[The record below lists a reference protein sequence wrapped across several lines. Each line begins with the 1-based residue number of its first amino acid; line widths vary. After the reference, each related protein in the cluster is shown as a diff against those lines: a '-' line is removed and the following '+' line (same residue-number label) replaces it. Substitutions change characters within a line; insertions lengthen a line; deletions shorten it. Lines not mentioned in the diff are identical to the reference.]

1 MQIGI
6 VSDTH
11 NHWDTRIEA
20 FFSRCEVILHA
31 GDIGSLALADRIAA
45 FRPLI
50 AVSGNID
57 DAATRREYPLTYEGY
72 LGSCHVLMTHIGG
85 HPGRYAPGVR
95 KAIAEAGPN
104 IFICGHSHILRVMYD
119 RSLGTLY
126 VNPGAYGLQGFHSV
140 RTALRLRL
148 EGATP
153 HDLEVLEIP
162 RGRGK

>member
-11 NHWDTRIEA
+11 NHWDERIES
-20 FFSRCEVILHA
+20 FFSGCDVILHA
-31 GDIGSLALADRIAA
+31 GDIGSLSLADRIAA

-57 DAATRREYPLTYEGY
+57 DATTRREYPLTYDGTV
-72 LGSCHVLMTHIGG
+72 GACHILMTHIGG
-85 HPGRYAPGVR
+85 YPGHYAPNVR
-95 KAIAEAGPN
+95 KAIRTAAPD
-104 IFICGHSHILRVMYD
+104 IFICGHSHILRVIYD
-119 RSLGTLY
+119 RSLSTLY
-126 VNPGAYGLQGFHSV
+126 INPGAYGLQGVHKV

-148 EGATP
+148 DGATP

-162 RGRGK
+162 K

>member
-1 MQIGI
+1 MMIGI

-11 NHWDTRIEA
+11 NHWDERIET
-20 FFSRCEVILHA
+20 FFGNCDVILHA

-57 DAATRREYPLTYEGY
+57 DAATRREHPLTYDGNI
-72 LGSCHVLMTHIGG
+72 GACHILMTHIGG
-85 HPGRYAPGVR
+85 HPGRYAPGIR
-95 KAIAEAGPN
+95 SAIKASSPN
-104 IFICGHSHILRVMYD
+104 IFICGHSHILRVIFD

-126 VNPGAYGLQGFHSV
+126 INPGAYGLQGFHRV

-148 EGATP
+148 DGATP
-153 HDLEVLEIP
+153 RDLEVLEIP
-162 RGRGK
+162 R